1 MKKTTQME
9 FLNQAIQKCEEL
21 SNKTEELCF
30 VFAYVEEIDKKTD
43 KELNINDKW
52 VVTTEDMLKIMP
64 SRISIYDSHFKE
76 TSIDRRFD
84 KAYQA
89 IAKIRFEPSLTSN
102 FGRGKEQ
109 VFTRSFIID
118 DQDVEMILRLKPNL
132 IVTIDWITNGI
143 RYDLYRGFPIQEQMM
158 RSILLNIQSIET
170 NQNSRDVTLDWILE
184 GTEDDNTK
192 LINIDGTIIGS
203 ITSPF

>member
-1 MKKTTQME
+1 MKKTIQME

-21 SNKTEELCF
+21 SLQTEEICF
-30 VFAYVEEIDKKTD
+30 VFAYVEEIDKETD

-64 SRISIYDSHFKE
+64 SRIPIYDSHFKE
-76 TSIDRRFD
+76 TSIERRFD

-89 IAKIRFEPSLTSN
+89 IANIRFEPSLASN

-118 DQDVEMILRLKPNL
+118 NQEEEMILRLKPNL

-143 RYDLYRGFPIQEQMM
+143 RYDLYRGFPVQEQMM

-170 NQNSRDVTLDWILE
+170 SQNTRDVILDWILE
-184 GTEDDNTK
+184 GTVDDNTK
-192 LINIDGTIIGS
+192 LINVDGTIIGS